1 MARRITVNV
10 GFITN
15 SSSCVYY
22 FPKEVLQDPQIKA
35 FIEAH
40 DLADGYVGHDLWSRS
55 GCSSLLVTAAQKAE
69 AKQIL
74 RHYSWDGE
82 DIPEES
88 VQTASA
94 VINPG
99 DDGVYVI
106 YGDEYSD
113 TTHILCRLMSNALAA
128 INKKNPEEYHR
139 SGYLTDF
146 N

>member
-1 MARRITVNV
+1 MTRRVTVNV

-22 FPKEVLQDPQIKA
+22 FPKEVLDDPQVKA

-40 DLADGYVGHDLWSRS
+40 ELGDGYLGSHLWSRES
-55 GCSSLLVTAAQKAE
+55 CSSFLVTKEQKAE
-69 AKQIL
+69 AKSIL
-74 RHYSWDGE
+74 RNPYDDDDKYSDYCSE
-82 DIPEES
+82 
-88 VQTASA
+88 ASK
-94 VINPG
+94 VIDPK

-113 TTHILCRLMSNALAA
+113 TTHVLCRILSNALGRL
-128 INKKNPEEYHR
+128 NGVKEGDYHR